1 MLETLIVYGL
11 VLLFFVLLAVFV
23 GVVLSSHP
31 YSAPEPAQHPEKVT
45 RTQISKDAGNGISY
59 GIIALLLLL
68 FCVITVLDQRESTL
82 R

>member
-23 GVVLSSHP
+23 GVVLTNHP
-31 YSAPEPAQHPEKVT
+31 YAEPEASQHPAQARHVN
-45 RTQISKDAGNGISY
+45 ISKSAGNGVSY

-68 FCVITVLDQRESTL
+68 FCVITVLDSRE
-82 R
+82 